1 MRTNINSPLY
11 LELGSISRSHG
22 NLHYNRALFFF
33 AAFIL
38 FDSAFSFAQ
47 SSIQPSAGTNTPQTV
62 QVLSWWKSAGE
73 HKAVDV
79 LSERLA
85 QESVIWKDVVIPSG
99 GVGAGIV
106 LKSRV
111 LAGTA
116 PDMAQLKGPLIS
128 EWFDLGL
135 INEFKPLPS
144 PPGADKASIA
154 NNISGKWDK
163 AFFPTVEE
171 LVRPNGHLVAVP
183 LGIHRMNLI
192 FYNRKVFEK
201 YGLKPPENWDEFT
214 VVSNKLQMQGIIP
227 LAQSSEPWQLAS
239 LFEALVLSES
249 SPDFYRRAFVRK
261 DPSAFSDIRFARA
274 LLRLRILKKF
284 MPSPIKELNWA
295 DATKLVATGDAGMI
309 VMGDFAK
316 GELNAWGYTT
326 DVNFGC
332 IAVPNTAN
340 YHIYNIDTLVMPKKD
355 HAQPEL
361 GDKIAQLLVSPN
373 VQADYNIAKGSVSVL
388 RNADQIKMDSCARSS
403 WRVFSRG
410 TAAQVPSL
418 AHDMA
423 TDGISKDAI
432 IAELMS
438 YFLDDSIPVAETQ
451 RRLGAI
457 TRSLPK
463 PR

>member
-1 MRTNINSPLY
+1 MKTNKNTESWSGPGLEIRKTDNTHWLSALLVFVSITILNASTIYAQVPSPA
-11 LELGSISRSHG
+11 
-22 NLHYNRALFFF
+22 NAPV
-33 AAFIL
+33 
-38 FDSAFSFAQ
+38 
-47 SSIQPSAGTNTPQTV
+47 PSAAQTV

-79 LSERLA
+79 LSDRLA
-85 QESVIWKDVVIPSG
+85 QKNIAWRDVVIPSG

-116 PDMAQLKGPLIS
+116 PDLAQLKGPLIS

-135 INEFKPLPS
+135 INAFKPLANT
-144 PPGADKASIA
+144 GGEKWNAA
-154 NNISGKWDK
+154 NNSGKWDK
-163 AFFPTVEE
+163 LFFPTVEE
-171 LVRPNGHLVAVP
+171 LVRTNGHLVAIP

-192 FYNRKVFEK
+192 FYNSKAFEK
-201 YGLKPPENWDEFT
+201 IGMRPPQSWDEFT
-214 VVSNKLQMQGIIP
+214 IAANKLQREGIIP

-239 LFEALVLSES
+239 LFEALLLSES
-249 SPDFYRRAFVRK
+249 SPEFYRRAFVKK

-284 MPSPIKELNWA
+284 MPSPVKELNWA
-295 DATKLVATGDAGMI
+295 DATRLVATGDAAMI

-340 YHIYNIDTLVMPKKD
+340 YHIYNIDTLVMLKKD
-355 HAQPEL
+355 NAQPDL
-361 GDKIAQLLVSPN
+361 ADKIAQILVSPN

-388 RNADQIKMDSCARSS
+388 RNADQVKMDTCARSS
-403 WRVFSRG
+403 WKVFSQG
-410 TAAQVPSL
+410 SATQVPSL

-432 IAELMS
+432 IAELMHF
-438 YFLDDSIPVAETQ
+438 FLDDSIKVEETQ
-451 RRLGAI
+451 HRLGAI
-457 TRSLPK
+457 SRSLPK
-463 PR
+463 SK